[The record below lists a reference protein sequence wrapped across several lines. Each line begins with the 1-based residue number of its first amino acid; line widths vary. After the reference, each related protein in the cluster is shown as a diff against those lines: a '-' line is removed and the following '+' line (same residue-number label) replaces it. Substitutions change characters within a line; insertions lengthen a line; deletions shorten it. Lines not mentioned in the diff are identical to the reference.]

1 MDATNPAAPVP
12 AAPETVS
19 WIREPDDLDRWI
31 AEGKGEPLALDTEF
45 ERVNTF
51 FPIPGLVQLGLG
63 ERFCLVDPPVA
74 EASKGFRQIL
84 TDPGVPKLLYAM
96 SEDLELFRHWLQLE
110 PEGLV
115 DLQIGAALAGAGFS
129 VGYARLVETL
139 FGESLDKSATR
150 SDWVSRPL
158 SAAQERYALD
168 DVRFLVPM
176 YHWVMARLR
185 ERGLEDA
192 LAEESA
198 RFSRELAAQDDPD
211 NHYLKLRGGWT
222 LSRQQQG
229 VLRDLVR
236 WREHESRR
244 RDRPRGRVVADP
256 LLIAIA
262 QKLPRTVRELS
273 SVQGVPSAVVRR
285 YGDKI
290 IEMVVDAASA
300 DNSAIETIAPPLSRE
315 QQMFYKQLKR
325 QMVQAA
331 EARDIPVELLA
342 PRKRIEAVVHQ
353 RDLSAGLFDEGWRR
367 ETLAPVREHIEEL
380 LTS

>member
-1 MDATNPAAPVP
+1 MDATNPAVLVP
-12 AAPETVS
+12 AAPETVC
-19 WIREPDDLDRWI
+19 WIREPDELDRWI

-51 FPIPGLVQLGLG
+51 YPIPGLVQLGLG
-63 ERFCLVDPPVA
+63 ESFCLVDPSVA
-74 EASKGFRQIL
+74 EASEGFRRIL
-84 TDPGVPKLLYAM
+84 TDPDVPKLLYAM

-139 FGESLDKSATR
+139 FGETLDKSATR

-158 SAAQERYALD
+158 SEAQERYALD

-176 YHWVMARLR
+176 YHWVMAKLG
-185 ERGLEDA
+185 ERGLEEA
-192 LAEESA
+192 LLEEST

-236 WREHESRR
+236 WREHESRH

-262 QKLPRTVRELS
+262 QKLPKSVRELS
-273 SVQGVPSAVVRR
+273 SIQGVPSAVVRR

-290 IEMVVDAASA
+290 IKLVADAASA
-300 DNSAIETIAPPLSRE
+300 DNSAIETIAPPLSRD
-315 QQMFYKQLKR
+315 QQMFYKQVKR
-325 QMVQAA
+325 PMIQAA

-342 PRKRIEAVVHQ
+342 PRKRLEAVVSQ

-367 ETLAPVREHIEEL
+367 ETLAPVREQIEEL

>member
-1 MDATNPAAPVP
+1 MDSTNPAAPVP
-12 AAPETVS
+12 AASETVT
-19 WIREPDDLDRWI
+19 WIRSPEDLDAWI

-63 ERFCLVDPPVA
+63 DNFCLVDPSVA
-74 EASKGFRQIL
+74 EASDGFRALL
-84 TDPGVPKLLYAM
+84 TNPAVPKLLYAM

-110 PEGLV
+110 PEGLI

-158 SAAQERYALD
+158 SEAQERYALD

-176 YHWVMARLR
+176 HHWVMTRLR

-198 RFSRELAAQDDPD
+198 RFSKELAAQDDPD
-211 NHYLKLRGGWT
+211 RHYLKLRGGWT

-236 WREHESRR
+236 WREQESRR
-244 RDRPRGRVVADP
+244 RNRPRGRVVADP

-262 QKLPRTVRELS
+262 QKMPGSVRELS
-273 SVQGVPSAVVRR
+273 SVQGLPAPVVRR
-285 YGDKI
+285 YGDTI
-290 IEMVVDAASA
+290 IELIATAATA
-300 DNSAIETIAPPLSRE
+300 DNSGIETIAPPLTRE
-315 QQMFYKQLKR
+315 EQMFYKQLKR
-325 QMVQAA
+325 QMVAAA
-331 EARDIPVELLA
+331 EARDLPVELLA
-342 PRKRIEAVVHQ
+342 PRKRLEAVVHQ
-353 RDLSAGLFDEGWRR
+353 RNLAAGLFDEGWRR
-367 ETLAPVREHIEEL
+367 ETLLPVRERLEEL

>member
-1 MDATNPAAPVP
+1 MDAINPAAPVP

-19 WIREPDDLDRWI
+19 WIREPQDLDRWI

-45 ERVNTF
+45 ERVDTF

-63 ERFCLVDPPVA
+63 ERFCLVDPEVA
-74 EASKGFRQIL
+74 EASDGFRSIL
-84 TDPGVPKLLYAM
+84 TDPDVPKLLYAM

-110 PEGLV
+110 PAGLV

-139 FGESLDKSATR
+139 FGETLDKSATR

-158 SAAQERYALD
+158 SEAQERYALD
-168 DVRFLVPM
+168 DVRFLVPV
-176 YHWVMARLR
+176 YHWVMVRLR
-185 ERGLEDA
+185 ERGLEEA
-192 LAEESA
+192 LAEESD
-198 RFSRELAAQDDPD
+198 RFSRELASQDDPD
-211 NHYLKLRGGWT
+211 NHYLKLRGGWA

-236 WREHESRR
+236 WREQESRR
-244 RDRPRGRVVADP
+244 RDRPRGRVVADA

-262 QKLPRTVRELS
+262 QQLPGSVRALS
-273 SVQGVPSAVVRR
+273 SVQGVPQAVVRR
-285 YGDKI
+285 YGDTI
-290 IEMVVDAASA
+290 IGMIADAASA
-300 DNSAIETIAPPLSRE
+300 DNSAIETITPPLSRE

-325 QMVQAA
+325 LMVQAA

-342 PRKRIEAVVHQ
+342 PRKRLEMVVHK

-367 ETLAPVREHIEEL
+367 ETLAPVRERIEEL
-380 LTS
+380 LT